1 MLDWGFT
8 PRPLM
13 IIVLKRFRIR
23 NQKYKRKCF
32 LTQWPSRVPAQRCSP
47 QLVPGWSPRS
57 SPAVTP
63 AWRGLRGLVETWW
76 ACNSQLRYKKFHR
89 SRRMFGSKTEVRN
102 SCFKFKCCVL
112 CLNERKDDGN
122 EKREINHQKE
132 DTSDG
137 GGAEKQKEARVE
149 RVGTGAGGQGK
160 EEEDGSRKFNNVI
173 IVVKNGNYGDI
184 LRILSL
190 NVILKFVFYESL
202 TFSDFF

>member
-1 MLDWGFT
+1 MLNWGFT

-32 LTQWPSRVPAQRCSP
+32 LTRWPSRVPAQRCSP
-47 QLVPGWSPRS
+47 QLVSGWSPRS

-63 AWRGLRGLVETWW
+63 AWRGFRGLVETWW
-76 ACNSQLRYKKFHR
+76 TCDSQLWYKKLLR
-89 SRRMFGSKTEVRN
+89 SRMMFGSKTEVRN

-112 CLNERKDDGN
+112 CLNERKDDGK

-137 GGAEKQKEARVE
+137 GGAEKKKEARVE

-160 EEEDGSRKFNNVI
+160 EEEDGGRKFNNVI
-173 IVVKNGNYGDI
+173 IVVKKKIFGE
-184 LRILSL
+184 
-190 NVILKFVFYESL
+190 F
-202 TFSDFF
+202 